1 MNNIRNRALAAGLVI
16 MMVLSVFAWTTVH
29 ADAKAS
35 LSQTKV
41 TIGTGKTKTVRVRNA
56 GKKVSW
62 KVLSGKKNVSIARVD
77 NSLKITGKK
86 AGKAKLQ
93 VKTGGRKLTCT
104 ITVEDINHTNAAGDT
119 RIAVKSSKYSVIFQL
134 NDSQAAKELYDQ
146 LPLTLKVENYS
157 DNEKIFYPPKELK
170 TSGTPKSRGSK
181 GSLAYYAPWGDV
193 VMFYEAAG
201 SASGLYELGTVVS
214 GGDDISKLS
223 GEITVSKVD

>member
-93 VKTGGRKLTCT
+93 VKTG
-104 ITVEDINHTNAAGDT
+104 A
-119 RIAVKSSKYSVIFQL
+119 
-134 NDSQAAKELYDQ
+134 
-146 LPLTLKVENYS
+146 EN
-157 DNEKIFYPPKELK
+157 
-170 TSGTPKSRGSK
+170 
-181 GSLAYYAPWGDV
+181 
-193 VMFYEAAG
+193 
-201 SASGLYELGTVVS
+201 
-214 GGDDISKLS
+214 
-223 GEITVSKVD
+223 